1 MSVGSVKGS
10 IVLISL
16 GKISTAFN
24 LTPNEIHELWH
35 SLPTQPVI
43 KLDRLLVDPLDRE
56 IHKEFPMVDSNDI
69 IMTIKADRYAERLKW
84 PGLRRRTVDFVLE
97 HLLEMYRER
106 EFEEGIQSEW
116 NDLAARWRHEQFYG
130 LIFSRLC
137 GHVAELQK
145 EIHMALKSSYVFF
158 SCIQLDEAVQRM
170 HESAYPLRQEVKGLT
185 RTRYQEIIDKLQAPP
200 PASAKEQTTMAPI
213 EVALPE
219 PIPESPPTVHAVV
232 ESIPASGRRRLPIST
247 LLNVIK
253 AEADTYGLDKKYYVT
268 TDRTIRNW
276 LNGTSTPPPGFSE
289 EVLSSL
295 EAIAE
300 FAQKYIEVAV
310 AAGSSEL
317 AANAKKEV
325 SFNEQLHGIRLETAE
340 DAELMMDAL
349 QDASK
354 HFSGGSK
361 PVVKRKRRP
370 F

>member
-1 MSVGSVKGS
+1 M
-10 IVLISL
+10 LISL

-43 KLDRLLVDPLDRE
+43 KLDKLKIDPADRE
-56 IHKEFPMVDSNDI
+56 IHKEFPFVESNDI
-69 IMTIKADRYAERLKW
+69 IMNINADRYAERLKW

-97 HLLEMYRER
+97 HLLDMYRER

-130 LIFSRLC
+130 LIFSRLR

-145 EIHMALKSSYVFF
+145 EVSMVLKSSYVFF
-158 SCIQLDEAVQRM
+158 SCVQLDEVVQLM

-185 RTRYQEIIDKLQAPP
+185 RARYQEIIDKLQAPP
-200 PASAKEQTTMAPI
+200 PAPAEEQTTTVQP

-219 PIPESPPTVHAVV
+219 SISENLPNVPTVVESPP
-232 ESIPASGRRRLPIST
+232 ASGQRRLSIST

-276 LNGTSTPPPGFSE
+276 LKGTSTPPCGFSS

-300 FAQKYIEVAV
+300 FAQKYIEAVV

-325 SFNEQLHGIRLETAE
+325 SFNEQLHGIKLETSE

-349 QDASK
+349 KDASK
-354 HFSGGSK
+354 HLSGGSK